1 MATQPDPVTPAAP
14 ATTAGAD
21 AAAKAKAAFEEWRRA
36 FFMTQPI
43 AGAPPTMG
51 WPYSGAFGTG
61 ASGAPGAPPAG
72 MLPPFFGPQP
82 PLAPPQAGSGAPSLF
97 DSIGTLLRLS
107 IGLVNSGLEGI
118 AGLAAERGHGGC
130 GCGCSREEPE
140 CGCGGC
146 DCGGCDCRS
155 SCDCGSGCC
164 CPSVHNCP

>member
-1 MATQPDPVTPAAP
+1 MATQPDPVTPA
-14 ATTAGAD
+14 

-43 AGAPPTMG
+43 PGAPSGVPPMMG
-51 WPYSGAFGTG
+51 WPYPGAFGTG
-61 ASGAPGAPPAG
+61 ASGGPATPPAG

-82 PLAPPQAGSGAPSLF
+82 PLAPPQLASAEPSLF
-97 DSIGTLLRLS
+97 DSIGKFLRLS

-118 AGLAAERGHGGC
+118 AGLVAEGGHGGC

-146 DCGGCDCRS
+146 DCRL
-155 SCDCGSGCC
+155 SCDCGCG